1 METTMTTNAILAPF
15 RHTER
20 ATHPALRRI
29 ITILM
34 WIAAK
39 LKARANRNALLELS
53 DDQLKDIGLSR
64 GQAYSHEHIYTRY
77 R

>member
-1 METTMTTNAILAPF
+1 MTTTAIRVSF
-15 RHTER
+15 RRTER
-20 ATHPALRRI
+20 KIYPALRWLLAI
-29 ITILM
+29 PM
-34 WIAAK
+34 QIATK
-39 LKARANRNALLELS
+39 LTARSNRNALLELS

>member
-1 METTMTTNAILAPF
+1 MTTNAIPASFRRPELTAYPTVRRRLA
-15 RHTER
+15 
-20 ATHPALRRI
+20 I
-29 ITILM
+29 SI

-39 LKARANRNALLELS
+39 LRARSNRNALLELS

>member
-1 METTMTTNAILAPF
+1 MTTNAIPASF
-15 RHTER
+15 RRAER
-20 ATHPALRRI
+20 TAYPALRRMI
-29 ITILM
+29 AIPM

-39 LKARANRNALLELS
+39 LKARGNRNALLELS

>member
-1 METTMTTNAILAPF
+1 MTTNAISAPF
-15 RHTER
+15 RHPEQAAYLIVR
-20 ATHPALRRI
+20 WLIALSIWI
-29 ITILM
+29 I
-34 WIAAK
+34 AK
-39 LKARANRNALLELS
+39 LKARSNRNALLELS

>member
-1 METTMTTNAILAPF
+1 MTTTAIPVSF
-15 RHTER
+15 RRTER
-20 ATHPALRRI
+20 KIYPALRWLLAIAMR
-29 ITILM
+29 
-34 WIAAK
+34 IAAR
-39 LKARANRNALLELS
+39 LKARSNRNALLELS

>member
-1 METTMTTNAILAPF
+1 MTTTAIHAPF
-15 RHTER
+15 RRTER
-20 ATHPALRRI
+20 KSYPVLRWLLAIAMR
-29 ITILM
+29 
-34 WIAAK
+34 IAAR
-39 LKARANRNALLELS
+39 LKARSNRNALLELS

>member
-1 METTMTTNAILAPF
+1 MTTNAIATSF
-15 RHTER
+15 RRSEQT
-20 ATHPALRRI
+20 AYPLLRRLLAI
-29 ITILM
+29 SI

-39 LKARANRNALLELS
+39 LKARSNRNALLELS

-64 GQAYSHEHIYTRY
+64 GQAYSHDHIYTRY

>member
-1 METTMTTNAILAPF
+1 MTTTTTQISF
-15 RHTER
+15 RRTGRE
-20 ATHPALRRI
+20 TYPALRWLLAIAMR
-29 ITILM
+29 
-34 WIAAK
+34 IAAK
-39 LKARANRNALLELS
+39 LKARSNRNALLELS